1 MPQSA
6 QVYLDYNASAPIRP
20 EAAEA
25 AMRALHLG
33 GNPSSV
39 HASGRAARAV
49 MEQARAQVA
58 SLIGMP
64 SGSVIFVSGAAEA
77 NALAVMSAVKAG
89 AKRLIIG
96 ATEHETVAA
105 SAEASG
111 VAVEI
116 WPVDA
121 DGVADIG
128 WLERRLAG
136 WDAADGAPFVA
147 LMLANNETGVI
158 QPVAEAGALVRAHGG
173 WLHVDAVQAAGK
185 LGIDMLALQA
195 DTLALSAHKLGGPQG
210 MGALVFG
217 NRARLS
223 RQLHGGGQERSMRA
237 GTENVSGIA
246 GFGAAAEAS
255 LRDLAEVGQQAAWRD
270 ATAQRL
276 QAAGAVVLGQGAP
289 RTAATLCFAAE
300 DFSSELQVMQMDLA
314 GVMVSA
320 GSACS
325 SGKVKPSRVAI
336 AMGRDDLAPYVLRVS
351 GGWASTEADWTTFT
365 DAWLQAHAQHRQRQS
380 ARHSQPAALRSIA

>member
-1 MPQSA
+1 MPI
-6 QVYLDYNASAPIRP
+6 YLDYNASAPIRP
-20 EAAEA
+20 EAAETV
-25 AMRALHLG
+25 MRALHLG

-39 HASGRAARAV
+39 HASGRAARSV
-49 MEQARAQVA
+49 MEHARAQVA
-58 SLIGMP
+58 SLVAMP

-77 NALAVMSAVKAG
+77 NAMAIASAVKAG
-89 AKRLIIG
+89 AKRLIVG
-96 ATEHETVAA
+96 ATEHETVPA

-111 VAVEI
+111 AAI
-116 WPVDA
+116 DILPVDA
-121 DGVADIG
+121 QGVADLD
-128 WLERRLAG
+128 WLAQRLAS

-173 WLHVDAVQAAGK
+173 WLHIDAVQAAGK
-185 LGIDMLALQA
+185 VAIDMRALNA

-210 MGALVFG
+210 VGALVFG

-255 LRDLAEVGQQAAWRD
+255 LRDLAGVGRQAAWRD
-270 ATAQRL
+270 AAAERL
-276 QAAGAVVLGQGAP
+276 AREAAVEILGQGAP
-289 RTAATLCFAAE
+289 RLAGTLCFAAE
-300 DFSSELQVMQMDLA
+300 GFTSELQVMQMDLA

-325 SGKVKPSRVAI
+325 SGKVKPSRVAT
-336 AMGRDDLAPYVLRVS
+336 AMGRDDLAPYVLRVT

-380 ARHSQPAALRSIA
+380 ARQRQPAA